1 MKYQLDLEL
10 FRRDIGED
18 RDERGTFDLLGAGDL
33 DRCFTAEVARAG
45 KADET
50 DGLGKV
56 ALDGFEILFE
66 KCFAWGCMIDAAKAL
81 RSIIVSSFAKAF

>member
-1 MKYQLDLEL
+1 MKYQLDLEF

-18 RDERGTFDLLGAGDL
+18 RNQRGTFNLLGAGDL
-33 DRCFTAEVARAG
+33 DRCFTAEVARAR

-50 DGLGKV
+50 DCLGKV
-56 ALDGFEILFE
+56 TLDGFEVLFE